1 MGAFQPVMGLYPI
14 LPHPC
19 YVPARPVVR
28 SVKVVWPGGRK
39 PVPNHPPPP
48 ESLCLQTLYLAPPPP
63 RPVGRDA
70 PFPSPGKTH
79 PSGLGATSLAQ
90 IICSGAGR
98 GHREGASAHLGEGG
112 WEDTQ
117 QVATSCP
124 HGLGASR
131 GRPSVFGP
139 EHARRLEIFAQNLA
153 QAQRL
158 QEEDLG
164 TAKFGVTAFSDLTG
178 TGTPPGS

>member
-124 HGLGASR
+124 HALGSQPRKTICLWSRACSPLGDLCPKPGPGSAAAGGGLGHSQVW
-131 GRPSVFGP
+131 GDC
-139 EHARRLEIFAQNLA
+139 IQ
-153 QAQRL
+153 
-158 QEEDLG
+158 
-164 TAKFGVTAFSDLTG
+164 
-178 TGTPPGS
+178 